1 MIEVLIFS
9 IASALIFISYG
20 IFFIKNFFLVKN
32 KIDLNYIE
40 CGLFGIIFLSFI
52 SLLLNFF
59 TPLNKTT
66 GNIIAIIAL
75 LFIIFSKNLNYKI
88 IKISFIAGCISS
100 ILIIL
105 SNVNR
110 PDAGLYHLPYISI
123 INNEKII
130 IGLANLHSRFGHI
143 SIVQYTSAIFKNS
156 LFGTNGILIPT
167 ALISSFFVLF
177 LFDILIKIRKKILLT
192 EYFLIFFLFIFS
204 LYHFSNYSEY
214 GNDVSAYI
222 YFFFTIIIFYKI
234 KNFKKNNPKENGK
247 ILVTSTFV
255 ILNKIF
261 FSLILL
267 IPIMI
272 FFLMKKKIYYL
283 KYRALIFSLFFIVLW
298 MIKNFFVTGC
308 VLYPIE
314 STCIK
319 KINWLN
325 INDIKNLNVSGEAWA
340 KGWIDQKE
348 PKLTMEEY
356 KSEFKWVKT
365 WKEKHFNKILE
376 KFSPFIIFN
385 IFIIFFFFLYKKK
398 QKNIIIIKDY
408 QNKSKILFV
417 LFLSALGI
425 SFWFLKFPLY
435 RYGLA
440 YLASFVIFS
449 SLLTLLFFSKN
460 KNFFSI
466 NFYNYTIYFAIFL
479 FIIFNVKRINNNFG
493 IYYNNYPWPK
503 IYSFNEENN
512 SITYKPMFQDNKIIY
527 YISEGELCMYGE
539 SPCTSYYNNEIKFRE
554 KNNYKIFY
562 KEIN

>member
-20 IFFIKNFFLVKN
+20 IFFIKNFFLGKN

-59 TPLNKTT
+59 TPINNTT

-75 LFIIFSKNLNYKI
+75 IFIIFSKNINYKI

-105 SNVNR
+105 NNVNR

-167 ALISSFFVLF
+167 ALISSFFLLF
-177 LFDILIKIRKKILLT
+177 LLDILIKIRKKILLT
-192 EYFLIFFLFIFS
+192 EYFLIFFLLIFS
-204 LYHFSNYSEY
+204 LYHFSNYSEF
-214 GNDVSAYI
+214 GNDVPAYI

-234 KNFKKNNPKENGK
+234 KNFKKNNPKEDGK

-261 FSLILL
+261 FSLIFL
-267 IPIMI
+267 IPIVI

-308 VLYPIE
+308 ALYPIE

-325 INDIKNLNVSGEAWA
+325 IDNIKNLNVSGEAWA

-348 PKLTMEEY
+348 PKLNMEEY
-356 KSEFKWVKT
+356 KSGFKWVKT

-376 KFSPFIIFN
+376 KFSPFVTFN
-385 IFIIFFFFLYKKK
+385 IFIIVLFFLYKKK
-398 QKNIIIIKDY
+398 QKNIIVIKDY

-425 SFWFLKFPLY
+425 FFWFLKFPLY

-440 YLASFVIFS
+440 YLATFVIFS
-449 SLLTLLFFSKN
+449 SLLTLLFFSKK

-466 NFYNYTIYFAIFL
+466 NFYNFTIYFAIFL

-503 IYSFNEENN
+503 IYSFNETNN
-512 SITYKPMFQDNKIIY
+512 SITYKPLFQGNKIIY
-527 YISEGELCMYGE
+527 YISEGELCMYGK